1 MKKEVTDFIGIY
13 DSVMPPN
20 ICQRYIDLSR
30 TASFVSR
37 NDEYRTDKQLLLDSD
52 FSLPVDELYKH
63 TLVPVLQDYVREF
76 PYLNQFNFV
85 SSAAILQ
92 ITDPPAGGY
101 HSWHGENMAWVSKD
115 RILAWMLYL
124 NDVPEGGETE
134 FLYQGK
140 RVQPRAG
147 RVVVWPASFTHLH
160 RGNPP
165 QTKKYIITGWWQ
177 GDYGM
182 RIIRKGK

>member
-1 MKKEVTDFIGIY
+1 MKKELTDFIGIY

-63 TLVPVLQDYVREF
+63 TLVPVLQDYVSEF

-147 RVVVWPASFTHLH
+147 RVVIWPASFTHLH